1 MGVHLHLAGGQ
12 RGAEVVVAV
21 LGIVAGKGV
30 EAAEHVGPAFAGF
43 AAGVDG
49 DVDEFGLPLDLK
61 NRRIV
66 GDVAA
71 GHAAREDPEAGA
83 GELGVDQAGAAL
95 LQALA
100 QDAKDAAIGRSTEQ
114 LGLEDNLKGQ
124 AVAGKD
130 AAQVEVA
137 PLGDGWRGLGVGER
151 LEGFARS
158 KDGDLATAAGD
169 LLVGD
174 ADGRLRRL
182 VDGRGNGAA
191 DGHATGRAEG

>member
-1 MGVHLHLAGGQ
+1 MGDC
-12 RGAEVVVAV
+12 
-21 LGIVAGKGV
+21 GV
-30 EAAEHVGPAFAGF
+30 
-43 AAGVDG
+43 
-49 DVDEFGLPLDLK
+49 
-61 NRRIV
+61 V

-71 GHAAREDPEAGA
+71 GHAAREDPKAGA
-83 GELGVDQAGAAL
+83 GELWIDQAGAAL

-100 QDAKDAAIGRSTEQ
+100 QDAEDPAIGRSTEQ

-130 AAQVEVA
+130 AAQMEIA
-137 PLGDGWRGLGVGER
+137 PLGDGRRGLGVGEA
-151 LEGFARS
+151 LEGFARA